1 MVTIDRVQTGV
12 RIERRILK
20 TAKALAEALDM
31 PLGEL
36 LEAVLLHS
44 FEGRAPFSGATIQKI
59 ESLKSVYDLD
69 LTSADAH
76 HLDEQPVPSEHDGPD
91 EHDGPGHGELD
102 EFYAGRVSTPGF
114 AHRDHVRMAF
124 LALSRDPF
132 TTAFARYSEGIRQL
146 AVQAGR
152 VEKFNQT
159 ITGAFL
165 SLIAERLAVHPHVD
179 FEAFID
185 ANPDLLDTGLL
196 DRYYTPE
203 RLAEA
208 RAKTIYLLPDRP

>member
-20 TAKALAEALDM
+20 TAKGLAEALDI

-36 LEAVLLHS
+36 LEGVLLHS
-44 FEGRAPFSGATIQKI
+44 FEGTTPFSDATIHKI
-59 ESLKSVYDLD
+59 EFLKSVYDLD

-76 HLDEQPVPSEHDGPD
+76 HLDEPPAD
-91 EHDGPGHGELD
+91 EELD
-102 EFYAGRVSTPGF
+102 DFYAGRIRTPGF

-132 TTAFARYSEGIRQL
+132 PVAFARYSEGIRQL
-146 AVQAGR
+146 AVHAGR
-152 VEKFNQT
+152 PEKFNQT

-165 SLIAERLAVHPHVD
+165 SLIAERLAAHPPAKPHPLAD
-179 FEAFID
+179 FDAFAD
-185 ANPDLLDTGLL
+185 ANPDLLEAGLL
-196 DRYYTPE
+196 DRYYSPR
-203 RLAEA
+203 RLASTQ
-208 RAKTIYLLPDRP
+208 AKAVYLLPDRP

>member
-20 TAKALAEALDM
+20 TAKALAEALDI

-36 LEAVLLHS
+36 LEGVLLHS
-44 FEGRAPFSGATIQKI
+44 FEGSSPFGDATIRKI
-59 ESLKSVYDLD
+59 ESLKSVYELD

-76 HLDEQPVPSEHDGPD
+76 HLDETTPSD
-91 EHDGPGHGELD
+91 ELE
-102 EFYAGRVSTPGF
+102 EFYAGRIRSTGF

-124 LALSRDPF
+124 LALNRETFPV
-132 TTAFARYSEGIRQL
+132 AFERYSEGIRRL
-146 AVQAGR
+146 AVHAGR
-152 VEKFNQT
+152 LEKFNQT

-165 SLIAERLAVHPHVD
+165 SVIAERLAAHPQTD
-179 FEAFID
+179 FEAFLE
-185 ANPDLLDTGLL
+185 ANPDLLDKTLL

-203 RLAEA
+203 RLDSDT
-208 RAKTIYLLPDRP
+208 AKTVYLLPDRD

>member
-20 TAKALAEALDM
+20 TAKGLAEALDI

-36 LEAVLLHS
+36 LEGVLLHS
-44 FEGRAPFSGATIQKI
+44 FEGTTPFSEATIHKI

-76 HLDEQPVPSEHDGPD
+76 HLDEPPADD
-91 EHDGPGHGELD
+91 ELED
-102 EFYAGRVSTPGF
+102 FYAGRIHTPGF
-114 AHRDHVRMAF
+114 VHRDHLRMAF

-132 TTAFARYSEGIRQL
+132 PVAFARYSEGIRQL
-146 AVQAGR
+146 AVHAGR
-152 VEKFNQT
+152 PEKFNQT

-165 SLIAERLAVHPHVD
+165 SLIAERLAAHPPKQPYPD
-179 FEAFID
+179 FEAFAD
-185 ANPDLLDTGLL
+185 ANPDLLDSALL
-196 DRYYTPE
+196 ERYYTPQ
-203 RLAEA
+203 RLASPQ
-208 RAKTIYLLPDRP
+208 AKTVYLLPDRPR